1 MCNSVVGQWV
11 QLLKREL
18 QLLWMVNVVGGLPCL
33 PELMAAA
40 EETEQLGST
49 QQQQQTGGQPAESEP
64 QQVQQQHDGAQ
75 QQQQQTQDA
84 DRQVQ
89 HALHSLSV
97 CAAQAEL
104 RSAWLQQVQ
113 QLIEALQQ
121 LWLSGADE
129 QQLESFAQQLA
140 MHMANGSQV
149 NNTMLGDIQQLAA
162 TVAAYQDRVQHTMAA
177 AVVGLASGVG
187 DQSAADALQ
196 AVPADAA
203 AAADAFAALLQGLP
217 KLRELCLG
225 DACRKTILWEMV
237 HAQPQQADEQQQLDP
252 VSNGVHITS
261 VVLAAAKAV
270 DGQLMCLSFCN
281 RGWDDLGLPDKGPA
295 IFWQPLLLGL
305 QNMQRLWL
313 LCVHGPLYCRKMLDS
328 NGAVVDVLE
337 HMRKM
342 LPWCKVV
349 VER

>member
-1 MCNSVVGQWV
+1 
-11 QLLKREL
+11 
-18 QLLWMVNVVGGLPCL
+18 MVNVVGGLPCL
-33 PELMAAA
+33 RELKAAA
-40 EETEQLGST
+40 EEMEQLGSMQQ

-64 QQVQQQHDGAQ
+64 QQVQQQHDVGPQQQHNVAQQEQ
-75 QQQQQTQDA
+75 QQQQQQQQQQLQDV

-113 QLIEALQQ
+113 QLLETLQQ

-162 TVAAYQDRVQHTMAA
+162 TVTAYQDRVQRTMAA
-177 AVVGLASGVG
+177 AVVRSASGVE
-187 DQSAADALQ
+187 DPSAADALQ

-203 AAADAFAALLQGLP
+203 AAAAADAFAVLLQGLP
-217 KLRELCLG
+217 QLRELCLG
-225 DACRKTILWEMV
+225 DACRMTILWEMV
-237 HAQPQQADEQQQLDP
+237 QAQPQQADEQEQPDP
-252 VSNGVHITS
+252 VGNGVHITS

-270 DGQLMCLSFCN
+270 GGQLTCLSFCN
-281 RGWDDLGLPDKGPA
+281 RGWDDLGLFDNGPA
-295 IFWQPLLLGL
+295 TFWQPLLLGL
-305 QNMQRLWL
+305 QNMQRLSL
-313 LCVHGPLYCRKMLDS
+313 LRVHGSLYCCKMLAS
-328 NGAVVDVLE
+328 NGAVADVLE
-337 HMRKM
+337 HMRKT

-349 VER
+349 GER